1 MPLLLKT
8 GLLSRERSF
17 LSQSCAQ
24 AAIPPLLSRVRNRPP
39 RLSPLTFSTKDD
51 QTHGLRYFAQELR
64 VLFHTDA
71 AQSVEQDS
79 KQTYR
84 RTPLDCD
91 VMMTLGNSP
100 QQAVIAFLKTIG
112 IDINL
117 VSYPAHST
125 VEAGRSLRGDMPGTF
140 TKNLFL
146 KDKKGSLFLV
156 VAEEAWSIDLRTL
169 HAKIGARGRLG
180 FAPPNTVREILGVEP
195 GALTPLALI
204 HDGSRAATV
213 VLDAKI
219 MNDAQLNFHPL
230 VNTQRIGLSPAQL
243 LIFIAATG
251 HQHIVAGLDN

>member
-100 QQAVIAFLKTIG
+100 QQAVIAFLKTLG

-146 KDKKGSLFLV
+146 KDKKGLPLPGCS
-156 VAEEAWSIDLRTL
+156 R
-169 HAKIGARGRLG
+169 RG
-180 FAPPNTVREILGVEP
+180 
-195 GALTPLALI
+195 
-204 HDGSRAATV
+204 
-213 VLDAKI
+213 
-219 MNDAQLNFHPL
+219 L
-230 VNTQRIGLSPAQL
+230 VNRPTNLKRQNWSAGSTWLC
-243 LIFIAATG
+243 ATKHCARNPRCRTG
-251 HQHIVAGLDN
+251 SAHPTCADS